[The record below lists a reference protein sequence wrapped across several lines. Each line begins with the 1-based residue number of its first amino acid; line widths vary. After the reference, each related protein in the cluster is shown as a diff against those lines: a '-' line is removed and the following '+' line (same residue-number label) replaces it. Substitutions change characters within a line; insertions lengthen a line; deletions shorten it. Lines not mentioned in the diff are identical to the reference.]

1 MINSGPSIITN
12 GLVFYI
18 DMADKKSYA
27 GSGGSIF
34 DRSGFRK
41 IGTLSSGIYT
51 FSASG
56 GSGYS
61 NGTFSTTGGGG
72 TGFAASYTATSG
84 AITSVTVTNA
94 GYGYTSVPTFV
105 ASSGGSGATITG
117 GLNLSTFFPTL
128 KGYLTFYSTTG
139 PNQACSFTPS
149 TSLFNP
155 NTDNWTI
162 SCFANIT
169 TASATNALIDLIGGS
184 GTLSIRASSTS
195 NSYYVYSG
203 TTPDLVAS
211 ATNAFT
217 IGRWHQVTI
226 RKEGYTGN
234 GNIGIYVNGIYL
246 SSLSLTATLQ
256 TATGKINLAF
266 YEKGTTFLDCFI
278 ANALVYNR
286 ALSEYEILQ
295 NYLNIHKRFN
305 L

>member
-27 GSGGSIF
+27 GSGASIF

-41 IGTLSSGIYT
+41 IGTLSSGIYS
-51 FSASG
+51 FNASG
-56 GSGYS
+56 GTGYS
-61 NGTFSTTGGGG
+61 NGTISTTGGGG
-72 TGFAASYTATSG
+72 VGFAASYTTTSG
-84 AITSVTVTNA
+84 SITGFTVTNA

-117 GLNLSTFFPTL
+117 ALNLADFNSTL
-128 KGYLTFYSTTG
+128 KGYLTFSSTAINNG
-139 PNQACSFTPS
+139 CSFTPS

-169 TASATNALIDLIGGS
+169 TASVTNALIDLIGGS

-266 YEKGTTFLDCFI
+266 YEKGTTFLDCSI

-286 ALSEYEILQ
+286 ALSEDEILQ